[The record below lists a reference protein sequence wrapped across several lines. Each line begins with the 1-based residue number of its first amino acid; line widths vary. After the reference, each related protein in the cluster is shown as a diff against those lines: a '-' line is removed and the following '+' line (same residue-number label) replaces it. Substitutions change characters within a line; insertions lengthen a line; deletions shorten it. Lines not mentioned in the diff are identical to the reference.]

1 MSRSDQRLT
10 FSHGMALQQGR
21 WTCPNKHI
29 FWTISRCLKSSKH
42 DTLPLPYSENMRLWM
57 SAWSTVRAFDFL
69 GARMD
74 PLNHSYTHQWDS
86 MGQNPNPFCTLS
98 ILKLQNKIILDPQI
112 QIRNANGKKVIP
124 MIPKS
129 LIIPGGHRLV
139 GPWQSNN
146 GCLVPICPYRAFI
159 QKTRR
164 KASWS
169 LFWTFY
175 RSTFWLF
182 IFGMCFFV

>member
-1 MSRSDQRLT
+1 
-10 FSHGMALQQGR
+10 
-21 WTCPNKHI
+21 
-29 FWTISRCLKSSKH
+29 
-42 DTLPLPYSENMRLWM
+42 
-57 SAWSTVRAFDFL
+57 
-69 GARMD
+69 MD

-139 GPWQSNN
+139 GP
-146 GCLVPICPYRAFI
+146 
-159 QKTRR
+159 
-164 KASWS
+164 
-169 LFWTFY
+169 
-175 RSTFWLF
+175 
-182 IFGMCFFV
+182 